1 MEPKIEN
8 LEVGQIIN
16 SYKELCDILN
26 VEPKKANSKTAQEK
40 EFKRYFNWEK
50 ETARKI
56 RITEIYLVPLMKEDL
71 RMNGNNSVYKQD
83 IIDGLTL
90 LLRKQKSP
98 LFFCSRGYI
107 AEYLGFYNKN
117 FRVCRTNIDETCEHL
132 GTPKENLLDF
142 YYINQTRI
150 SKNITTG
157 LEHFRRNSMAIVK
170 NVIIV
175 CDIDNIHNIATKEQE
190 ETILECENLA
200 KLEIGIQDDYVIYA
214 KNMWDEYDEKV
225 KSYLE
230 KKESGIKYYYNGYAF
245 TIHKDKVEERYLDL
259 KSKGIKIGDI
269 RKKVNKNSSDAS
281 KKSVDTRIQ
290 NALERKAKGENK
302 KKADERDDLL
312 LKENTKKINNK
323 CVNNLINNNANKIHV
338 TPKKDLKNR
347 ID

>member
-1 MEPKIEN
+1 MELEVNN
-8 LEVGQIIN
+8 LKVGQIIN

-26 VEPKKANSKTAQEK
+26 VEYKKSHSKATQEK

-56 RITEIYLVPLMKEDL
+56 RITEIYLVPLQKEDL
-71 RMNGNNSVYKQD
+71 RMNGNNSIYKQD

-90 LLRKQKSP
+90 LLRKQKSS

-117 FRVCRTNIDETCEHL
+117 FRACRNNIDETSEHL

-175 CDIDNIHNIATKEQE
+175 CDNNDVHSIATKEQE
-190 ETILECENLA
+190 EMILECENLV

-225 KSYLE
+225 KTYLE
-230 KKESGIKYYYNGYAF
+230 ERETGIKYYYNGYAF
-245 TIHKDKVEERYLDL
+245 TIHKDKVEEKYLAL

-290 NALERKAKGENK
+290 NALERKEKGKNN
-302 KKADERDDLL
+302 KKADERDNLL
-312 LKENTKKINNK
+312 LKKDTKKINNK
-323 CVNNLINNNANKIHV
+323 CVNNLINNNANKIHI
-338 TPKKDLKNR
+338 TPKKELKNR